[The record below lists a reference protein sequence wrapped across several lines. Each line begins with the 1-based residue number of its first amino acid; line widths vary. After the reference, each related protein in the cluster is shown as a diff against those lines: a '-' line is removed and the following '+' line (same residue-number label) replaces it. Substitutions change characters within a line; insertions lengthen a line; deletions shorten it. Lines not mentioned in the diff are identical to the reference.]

1 MTSPAGE
8 FLWPVSVM
16 IAFIR
21 KRLFERMEKQITTKA
36 KALSIMGLVL
46 TTMIWGGSFVAM
58 KNSVEVL
65 EPTFLLSVRFTMATL
80 ALILVFHKHLKHLNR
95 DSLKCGLILGC
106 FLELS
111 YLFQTYGI
119 KYTTASKN
127 AFITTL
133 YVILVPFLHW
143 GISRRRP
150 ALKNIFAALMAVVGL
165 ALLTL
170 EGEMGVNIGDFLTL
184 LGGLCFAFHMVFI
197 DRFTEKHDPIFLTI
211 VQIAVVGVCNW
222 FLVPVLDGADAYN
235 FDALMNMDLILG
247 LLYLAIFS
255 TMIGFLLQNICQK
268 YLSANTSALLLS
280 MESVFGA
287 LFSVLLLN
295 EVLAG
300 KMLLG
305 CILMF
310 AAVVVSEMQIKLPGK
325 EIHG

>member
-1 MTSPAGE
+1 
-8 FLWPVSVM
+8 
-16 IAFIR
+16 
-21 KRLFERMEKQITTKA
+21 MEKQTK
-36 KALSIMGLVL
+36 KGVKVLSILGLIL

-58 KNSVEVL
+58 KNSVDIL
-65 EPTFLLSVRFTMATL
+65 EPTFLLAVRFTMATV
-80 ALILVFHKHLKHLNR
+80 ALLLVFHKKLKLLTVENFR
-95 DSLKCGLILGC
+95 CGLILGIL
-106 FLELS
+106 LELS

-143 GISRRRP
+143 GISKKRP
-150 ALKNIFAALMAVVGL
+150 AVKNIAAAIMAVVGL

-170 EGEMGVNIGDFLTL
+170 EGELGVNLGDLLTL
-184 LGGLCFAFHMVFI
+184 VCGLCFALHMVYI
-197 DRFTEKHDPIFLTI
+197 DKYTEKHDPVLLTI
-211 VQIAVVGVCNW
+211 LQIGFVGVVNW
-222 FLVPVLDGADAYN
+222 LLVPYLDGPDAYN
-235 FDALMNMDLILG
+235 YQALLDMDLIMG

-255 TMIGFLLQNICQK
+255 TMVGFLLQNVCQK
-268 YLSANTSALLLS
+268 YLSANTTALLLS

-287 LFSVLLLN
+287 LFSVLLLH

-310 AAVVVSEMQIKLPGK
+310 SAVVVSEMQIKKPGK
-325 EIHG
+325 EING

>member
-1 MTSPAGE
+1 MRDKQNTMAEKVLAAAG
-8 FLWPVSVM
+8 L
-16 IAFIR
+16 
-21 KRLFERMEKQITTKA
+21 L
-36 KALSIMGLVL
+36 L
-46 TTMIWGGSFVAM
+46 TTMIWGGSFVVM
-58 KNSVEVL
+58 KNSVDVL
-65 EPTFLLSVRFTMATL
+65 ETTFLLAVRFTIAAL
-80 ALILVFHKHLKHLNR
+80 ALILVFHKNLKNMNAE
-95 DSLKCGLILGC
+95 SLKCGLILGV

-143 GISRRRP
+143 GVSKRRP
-150 ALKNIFAALMAVVGL
+150 KAKNLMAAVMAVTGL

-170 EGEMGVNIGDFLTL
+170 EGDLGVNLGDFLTL
-184 LGGLCFAFHMVFI
+184 ICGLCFALHMVYI
-197 DRFTEKHDPIFLTI
+197 DKFTEKHDPVFLTI
-211 VQIAVVGVCNW
+211 VQIAVVGISNW
-222 FLVPVLDGADAYN
+222 FLVPFLDGMDAYHFQAL
-235 FDALMNMDLILG
+235 FDRELIMG

-255 TMIGFLLQNICQK
+255 TMVGFLLQNVCQK
-268 YLSANTSALLLS
+268 YLSANTTALLLS

-287 LFSVLLLN
+287 LFSVLFLK

-310 AAVVVSEMQIKLPGK
+310 LAVVVSEMNIKVPGK
-325 EIHG
+325 K

>member
-1 MTSPAGE
+1 
-8 FLWPVSVM
+8 
-16 IAFIR
+16 
-21 KRLFERMEKQITTKA
+21 MEKHNEKGV
-36 KALSIMGLVL
+36 KLLSVLGLLL

-58 KNSVEVL
+58 KNSVDIL
-65 EPTFLLSVRFTMATL
+65 EPTFLLAVRFTIATA
-80 ALILVFHKHLKHLNR
+80 ALLLVFHKKLKHLNR
-95 DSLKCGLILGC
+95 ESLKCGLILGVL
-106 FLELS
+106 LELS

-143 GISRRRP
+143 GVSKRRP
-150 ALKNIFAALMAVVGL
+150 ALKNIVAAAMAVVGL

-170 EGEMGVNIGDFLTL
+170 EGDLGINLGDFLTL
-184 LGGLCFAFHMVFI
+184 ICGFCFALHMVYI
-197 DRFTEKHDPIFLTI
+197 DKFTEKHDPIFLTI
-211 VQIAVVGVCNW
+211 IQIGVVGLSNW
-222 FLVPVLDGADAYN
+222 FFVPVFDGPGAYD
-235 FDALMNMDLILG
+235 FQALMDLDLIMG

-255 TMIGFLLQNICQK
+255 TMVGFLLQNVCQK
-268 YLSANTSALLLS
+268 YLSANTTALLLS

-287 LFSVLLLN
+287 LFSVILLH

-310 AAVVVSEMQIKLPGK
+310 LAVVVSEMHIRKPRK
-325 EIHG
+325 EIDG